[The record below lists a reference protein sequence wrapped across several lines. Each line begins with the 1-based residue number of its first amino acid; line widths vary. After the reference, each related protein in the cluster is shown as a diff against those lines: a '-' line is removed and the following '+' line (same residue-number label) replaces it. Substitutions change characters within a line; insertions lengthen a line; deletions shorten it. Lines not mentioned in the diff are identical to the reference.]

1 MGADPTLSDNGPAM
15 NPTRLV
21 ALASLCLLS
30 GCTSYRDDV
39 GTICD
44 APDKIGDTS
53 KMKPNERMA
62 KMGKWCEENV
72 KSDKGKELLWS
83 LAAAGRGARNKILC
97 TEAAKVGINPC
108 HLADVP

>member
-1 MGADPTLSDNGPAM
+1 MGADPTLSHNGPAM
-15 NPTRLV
+15 NRTLLV
-21 ALASLCLLS
+21 ALPALLLLGS
-30 GCTSYRDDV
+30 CTSYRDDV

-53 KMKPNERMA
+53 KMKPGERMA
-62 KMGKWCEENV
+62 LMGKYCEENV

-83 LAAAGRGARNKILC
+83 LAASPRGARNKIIR

-108 HLADVP
+108 HLADMP

>member
-1 MGADPTLSDNGPAM
+1 MNRTLLLAVLL
-15 NPTRLV
+15 LV
-21 ALASLCLLS
+21 SCK
-30 GCTSYRDDV
+30 SYKDDV

-53 KMKPNERMA
+53 KMRPSEKMSL
-62 KMGKWCEENV
+62 MGKYCEENV

-83 LAAAGRGARNKILC
+83 LAAAPRGARNKIIR

>member
-1 MGADPTLSDNGPAM
+1 MGADPTLSDNGVAM
-15 NPTRLV
+15 NRTLV
-21 ALASLCLLS
+21 LAAVCLLTS
-30 GCTSYRDDV
+30 CTSYRDDV

-53 KMKPNERMA
+53 KMKPSEKMA
-62 KMGKWCEENV
+62 LMGKYCEENV

-83 LAAAGRGARNKILC
+83 LAASPRGARNKIIR

-108 HLADVP
+108 HLADAP

>member
-1 MGADPTLSDNGPAM
+1 MNRTL
-15 NPTRLV
+15 TL
-21 ALASLCLLS
+21 ALACSLTL

-53 KMKPNERMA
+53 KMKPSEKMA
-62 KMGKWCEENV
+62 LMGKYCEENV
-72 KSDKGKELLWS
+72 KSEKGKELLYT
-83 LAAAGRGARNKILC
+83 LASSGRGARNKILRA
-97 TEAAKVGINPC
+97 EAAKVGINPC

>member
-1 MGADPTLSDNGPAM
+1 MGADPTLSHNGAAM
-15 NPTRLV
+15 NRPLLAA
-21 ALASLCLLS
+21 ALTACLLTS
-30 GCTSYRDDV
+30 CTSYRDDV
-39 GTICD
+39 ATICD

-53 KMKPNERMA
+53 KMRPGEKMA
-62 KMGKWCEENV
+62 LMGKYCEENV

-83 LAAAGRGARNKILC
+83 LAASPRGVRNKIIR